1 MPELA
6 AEFLH
11 HPTGI
16 MGTVRSAQWSMD
28 DRLLLVGDAAH
39 AITPFHGQGMNCC
52 FEDCRELDTLLANS
66 ADWAASFKQF
76 EASRRPNTHAIAD
89 MAIENYLEMRDTVR
103 DPKFHL
109 HKALSLEL
117 ERRHPQRFVP
127 RYSMVMFR
135 DDISYAVAYER
146 GRVQNEILVSLTE
159 SADSL
164 AAVDYELAKRLI
176 EARLPPLPAGTP
188 TP

>member
-1 MPELA
+1 
-6 AEFLH
+6 
-11 HPTGI
+11 
-16 MGTVRSAQWSMD
+16 MD
-28 DRLLLVGDAAH
+28 DGLLLVGDAAH

-52 FEDCRELDTLLANS
+52 FEDCRELDALLRDSKDWANS
-66 ADWAASFKQF
+66 FREF
-76 EASRRPNTHAIAD
+76 EASRRPNTDAIAD

-146 GRVQNEILVSLTE
+146 GRIQHEILIALTETAESLT
-159 SADSL
+159 
-164 AAVDYELAKRLI
+164 AVDFDAAARLI
-176 EARLPPLPAGTP
+176 EQRLPPLTI
-188 TP
+188 